1 MKIVLLGYMSSGK
14 SSVGKQLASQLKSK
28 FVDLDQYIAK
38 QSEMSIPE
46 IFKNKGELYFRKQE
60 HNCLNEVL
68 NHSKNENLIVALGGG
83 TPCYYNNMELI
94 NQEDDVTSI
103 YLKLN
108 IETLLN
114 RLWKEKVNRPLIAHY
129 TDKDGLEEFIR
140 KHLFERQFFY
150 LQAQHTMDVSKLSL
164 EEVTLSIKQQLKL

>member
-1 MKIVLLGYMSSGK
+1 MSSGK
-14 SSVGKQLASQLKSK
+14 SSVGQLLARQLNRK
-28 FVDLDQYIAK
+28 FIDLDQYI
-38 QSEMSIPE
+38 SEQAQMSISD
-46 IFKNKGELYFRKQE
+46 IFKNKGELFFRKLE
-60 HNCLNEVL
+60 HKSLSEVL

-108 IETLLN
+108 IESLLN